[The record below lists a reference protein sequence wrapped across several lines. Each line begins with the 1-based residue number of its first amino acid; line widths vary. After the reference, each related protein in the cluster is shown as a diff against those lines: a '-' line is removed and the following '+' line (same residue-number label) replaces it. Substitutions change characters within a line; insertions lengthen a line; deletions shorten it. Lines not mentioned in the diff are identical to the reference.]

1 MMTARFCQSASD
13 ANLHG
18 MPQRFILF
26 DTAIGSCALV
36 WQDNAIIG
44 AQLPERDD
52 DAARRRLTK
61 RFPDAAETSPP
72 VFITAAIT
80 DIVALLAGEPRSLA
94 HLPIALDLAPAFNRK
109 VYEVAL
115 TIPPGETLTYG
126 EVAARIGE
134 PNAARA
140 VGVALGQN
148 PFAPIVPCHRVLA
161 ASGRTGGFSAEGGV
175 ETKLRM
181 LTIEKARTSAQ
192 PGLFEALPLQARRR

>member
-1 MMTARFCQSASD
+1 
-13 ANLHG
+13 
-18 MPQRFILF
+18 MPECFTLF
-26 DTAIGSCALV
+26 DTAIGPCALV
-36 WQDNAIIG
+36 WRGDAIIG
-44 AQLPERDD
+44 AQLPERDEET
-52 DAARRRLTK
+52 ARRRLAK
-61 RFPDAAETSPP
+61 RFSGADEAAPP
-72 VFITAAIT
+72 AFAAAAMA
-80 DIVALLAGEPRSLA
+80 DIVALLSGEPRDLSQ
-94 HLPIALDLAPAFNRK
+94 LPIALDTVPPFNRR

-126 EVAARIGE
+126 EVAARIGD
-134 PNAARA
+134 PGAARA

-192 PGLFEALPLQARRR
+192 PGLFEALPLEARRRT